1 MAFQLNMPT
10 NKTIHKV
17 ENKTIYLRIKNQEK
31 LRLSVLLS
39 SYSNGWKIKALC
51 YIYRGSKNE

>member
-31 LRLSVLLS
+31 LRSSVLLS
-39 SYSNGWKIKALC
+39 CWSNGEKLKP
-51 YIYRGSKNE
+51 YSIYKGSKNE